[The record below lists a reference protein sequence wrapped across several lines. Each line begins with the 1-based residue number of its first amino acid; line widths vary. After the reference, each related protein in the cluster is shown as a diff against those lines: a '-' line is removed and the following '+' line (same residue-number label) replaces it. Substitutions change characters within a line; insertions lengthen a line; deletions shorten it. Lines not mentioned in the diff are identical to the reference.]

1 MPKPNK
7 HIDKKENS
15 KANFKKKK
23 GQPYSWKWSFA
34 GGAVLKNLPD
44 WRKRKRH
51 GFDP

>member
-23 GQPYSWKWSFA
+23 VNLILEN
-34 GGAVLKNLPD
+34 GASQVVQC
-44 WRKRKRH
+44 
-51 GFDP
+51 